1 MSKKTLKP
9 VVLAASAALLGSMAL
24 STSAFAMD
32 SLAQGYLLSAGDHK
46 GEEGKCGEGK
56 CGSDK
61 AEEGKCGEGKCGSDK
76 AEEGKCGGNA

>member
-32 SLAQGYLLSAGDHK
+32 SLAQGYLLSASDHK
-46 GEEGKCGEGK
+46 GEEGK